1 MTTFPLHLMTCD
13 LLSDLLSPNIPQP
26 IALYIRDAQRGQSS
40 EVEAEAKFKEAEQNI
55 IFHGENIC

>member
-1 MTTFPLHLMTCD
+1 MTCD